1 MSDKLETVAT
11 FGRPEEAGMARGVLA
26 SCGIRS
32 FVCEEMAQGM
42 MWHLRPILGGVR
54 LQVAAEDLDKAR
66 AVLRELE
73 QPQPPQSFTPED
85 DEDDKGEGGDRR
97 GARAA
102 RRRDLLDPE
111 ACARRAWQAAVQG
124 LVFLPVLSH
133 IHSLR
138 LAVFALSGWGDID
151 AGARRRLLVAVALD
165 LGVICLAAGLLWRWV
180 SPDGG

>member
-1 MSDKLETVAT
+1 MSGKLETVAT

-26 SCGIRS
+26 SCGIRA

-42 MWHLRPILGGVR
+42 MWHLRPILGEVR

-73 QPQPPQSFTPED
+73 QPQPPQSFAPDPED
-85 DEDDKGEGGDRR
+85 DEEEGAAGR
-97 GARAA
+97 GAALPSGLRA
-102 RRRDLLDPE
+102 LDPE
-111 ACARRAWQAAVQG
+111 ECARRAWRAAVQG

-138 LAVFALSGWGDID
+138 LAVFALFGWGDID
-151 AGARRRLLVAVALD
+151 AGARRRLLMALVLD
-165 LGVICLAAGLLWRWV
+165 LAVICLAMGLLWRWV
-180 SPDGG
+180 SPAGG